1 MAISW
6 RGLLSCIE
14 KEHLQ
19 MQYVIGCDIGSQSL
33 KAVLISAEGKICG
46 EASVSY
52 PIEYPQPTW
61 AQQSP
66 KAWIEALAQS
76 VHSLLAQNKVTPDQ
90 ILAIGLDAQV
100 DGVVAVDKNGQPLY
114 PAIIWMDRRAVAEC
128 ETVGKKISPQT
139 IFQITGL
146 NLDATHV
153 APKILWLAGHEPHIF
168 EKTASLLLPGSYVA
182 FALTGELGVDYSNAS
197 STMLMDVRTR
207 TWSGL
212 MCDAFEIPKN
222 LLSPIYPA
230 THVLGTLRNEAA
242 ELLGLNIS
250 TKVILGSGDE
260 HAACLGAGV
269 TKPGLVCD
277 IAGTAEPVCASSPG
291 ALFDESGLVETHCHA
306 DPDLWLLEN
315 PGFVSGAN
323 YRWFRDQF
331 SPQEMAQ
338 NVNAYALLDN
348 EAETISPGSEGLI
361 MLPCLMG
368 AMAPTW
374 NAIARGTFIGF
385 TLAHRHAHFCRAIL
399 EASAYA
405 IRDIT
410 DQMLRMGLPLRE
422 IRTVGGGARSPL
434 WRQIKADVT
443 GLPVSVM
450 DTIETTAVGAGILA
464 LTGSGLI
471 DSLEEA
477 VNLTTH
483 VIETRDPHP
492 ETRKIYEEYYQ
503 LYRSSYFSL
512 LPVFEQA
519 AKINP

>member
-1 MAISW
+1 
-6 RGLLSCIE
+6 
-14 KEHLQ
+14 

-46 EASVSY
+46 EASASY

-61 AQQSP
+61 AQQSAS
-66 KAWIEALAQS
+66 AWVEALTQAIHTLIA
-76 VHSLLAQNKVTPDQ
+76 HSNVSANQVIAL
-90 ILAIGLDAQV
+90 GLDAQV
-100 DGVVAVDKNGQPLY
+100 DGVVAIDKSGQPLY
-114 PAIIWMDRRAVAEC
+114 PAIIWMDRRAVVEC
-128 ETVGKKISPQT
+128 ETVGNKISQKA
-139 IFQITGL
+139 IFEITGL

-153 APKILWLAGHEPHIF
+153 APKMRWLANQEPLLF
-168 EKTASLLLPGSYVA
+168 EKAASLLLPASYVA

-197 STMLMDVRTR
+197 STMLMDVRNR
-207 TWSGL
+207 TWSQQ
-212 MCDAFEIPKN
+212 MCDAFEIPMD
-222 LLSPIYPA
+222 LLVPVYRA
-230 THVLGTLRNEAA
+230 TQVLGPLRSDVA
-242 ELLGLNIS
+242 ELLGLS
-250 TKVILGSGDE
+250 TSTEVILGSGDE

-277 IAGTAEPVCASSPG
+277 IAGTAEPVCASSAS

-331 SPQEMAQ
+331 CSQQ
-338 NVNAYALLDN
+338 VTQSVNAYALLDN
-348 EAETISPGSEGLI
+348 EAETVPPGSEGLI

-385 TLAHRHAHFCRAIL
+385 TLAHGHAHFSRAIL

-410 DQMLRMGLPLRE
+410 DQMQHMGLNLQE

-443 GLPVSVM
+443 GLPVSLT
-450 DTIETTAVGAGILA
+450 DTTETTALGAGILA

-471 DSLEEA
+471 DSLDEA

-483 VIETRDPHP
+483 VVETRDPNP
-492 ETRKIYEEYYQ
+492 ETRKVYEDYYQ
-503 LYRSSYFSL
+503 LYRASYFSL
-512 LPVFEQA
+512 LPVFDQA
-519 AKINP
+519 SKINS

>member
-1 MAISW
+1 M
-6 RGLLSCIE
+6 L
-14 KEHLQ
+14 
-19 MQYVIGCDIGSQSL
+19 YVIGCDIGSQSL

-46 EASVSY
+46 EASASY

-66 KAWIEALAQS
+66 ASWMDALIQS
-76 VHSLLAQNKVTPDQ
+76 VHSLLAHNDVNPRQ
-90 ILAIGLDAQV
+90 IIALGLDAQV
-100 DGVVAVDKNGQPLY
+100 DGVVAIDQTGQPVY
-114 PAIIWMDRRAVAEC
+114 PAIIWMDRRAVSEC
-128 ETVGKKISPQT
+128 ETVGRKIAQKT
-139 IFQITGL
+139 IFEITGL

-153 APKILWLAGHEPHIF
+153 APKIRWLADHEPHLF
-168 EKTASLLLPGSYVA
+168 EKTSSLLLPGSYVA
-182 FALTGELGVDYSNAS
+182 FALTGELGVDFSNAS
-197 STMLMDVRTR
+197 STMLMDVRSR
-207 TWSGL
+207 AWSQQ
-212 MCDAFEIPKN
+212 MCDAFEIPTR
-222 LLSPIYPA
+222 LLPPIQPA
-230 THVLGTLRNEAA
+230 TRVLGTLRDEAA
-242 ELLGLNIS
+242 DFLGLSRS

-277 IAGTAEPVCASSPG
+277 IAGTAEPVCTSSQS

-306 DPDLWLLEN
+306 HPDLWLLEN

-331 SPQEMAQ
+331 SSQEMARHA
-338 NVNAYALLDN
+338 NAYALLDD
-348 EAETISPGSEGLI
+348 EAETIPPGSEGLI

-374 NAIARGTFIGF
+374 NAMARGTFMGF

-410 DQMLRMGLPLRE
+410 DQMLRLGLPLHE
-422 IRTVGGGARSPL
+422 IRAVGGGARSPL

-443 GLPVSVM
+443 GLPVSLT
-450 DTIETTAVGAGILA
+450 DTIETTALGAGILA

-471 DSLEEA
+471 DSVDAA
-477 VNLTTH
+477 VSLTTH

-503 LYRSSYFSL
+503 LYRASYFSL

-519 AKINP
+519 ARINA

>member
-1 MAISW
+1 
-6 RGLLSCIE
+6 
-14 KEHLQ
+14 

-33 KAVLISAEGKICG
+33 KAILISAEGKICG
-46 EASVSY
+46 EASASY

-66 KAWIEALAQS
+66 TSWMDALAQT
-76 VHSLLAQNKVTPDQ
+76 VRSLLRHGDVTSGQ
-90 ILAIGLDAQV
+90 IIALGLDAQV
-100 DGVVAVDKNGQPLY
+100 DGVVAIDQRGQPLY
-114 PAIIWMDRRAVAEC
+114 PAIIWMDRRAVSEC
-128 ETVGKKISPQT
+128 ETVGKRTSRKT

-153 APKILWLAGHEPHIF
+153 APKIRWLAEHEPRLF
-168 EKTASLLLPGSYVA
+168 EKAASLLLPGSYVA

-197 STMLMDVRTR
+197 STMLMDVRNR
-207 TWSGL
+207 VWSQQ
-212 MCDAFEIPKN
+212 MCDAFEIPIGQ
-222 LLSPIYPA
+222 LPPIYPA
-230 THVLGTLRNEAA
+230 TQVLGTLREEAA
-242 ELLGLNIS
+242 QLLGLTAS

-277 IAGTAEPVCASSPG
+277 IAGTAEPVCASSQS

-331 SPQEMAQ
+331 SSQEIAQ
-338 NVNAYALLDN
+338 NVNAYALLDD
-348 EAETISPGSEGLI
+348 EAETIPAGSEGLI

-374 NAIARGTFIGF
+374 NAIARGTFMGF
-385 TLAHRHAHFCRAIL
+385 TLAHGHAHFSRAIL

-410 DQMLRMGLPLRE
+410 DQMLHMGLPLQE

-443 GLPVSVM
+443 GLPVSITGTV
-450 DTIETTAVGAGILA
+450 ETTALGAGILA

-471 DSLEEA
+471 NSLDEA
-477 VNLTTH
+477 ISLTTH
-483 VIETRDPHP
+483 IIETRDPRP
-492 ETRKIYEEYYQ
+492 ETGKIYEEYYQ
-503 LYRSSYFSL
+503 LYRASYFSL

-519 AKINP
+519 ARIIS